1 MQILSPGMQHG
12 EEADGCAQKPR
23 ISGGFKHGGRR
34 GAEQEGLNLFR
45 VLHRQSADLSGQRE
59 YDVEVRNRKK
69 LGFALREPSG
79 AGRGLA
85 LGAMPIAARVIED
98 DAMSAPV
105 ALLEVTAQ
113 GRSPAV
119 PNVPQRFPLLAR

>member
-1 MQILSPGMQHG
+1 MLSPGMQKG

-34 GAEQEGLNLFR
+34 GAEQDGINLFR

-69 LGFALREPSG
+69 LGFALREPSSACG
-79 AGRGLA
+79 GLT
-85 LGAMPIAARVIED
+85 LRTVSIPARVIKD
-98 DAMSAPV
+98 DAMSAPI
-105 ALLEVTAQ
+105 ALLNAAAERSGAAVANVAQ
-113 GRSPAV
+113 GFS
-119 PNVPQRFPLLAR
+119 LLAR